1 MHWHGCIVVTS
12 FGVYDSGTKA
22 AMQKFETMIVN
33 MMKAEWLYVSQNV
46 KKDSVLGSH
55 WHGFNSCL
63 VSFILVSGI
72 YMVWKMR
79 KRNKMGWLFG
89 NDFADAEYVG
99 L

>member
-1 MHWHGCIVVTS
+1 MCLRALERFYLRFSLTW
-12 FGVYDSGTKA
+12 VY
-22 AMQKFETMIVN
+22 
-33 MMKAEWLYVSQNV
+33 
-46 KKDSVLGSH
+46 
-55 WHGFNSCL
+55 SCL
-63 VSFILVSGI
+63 VSFVLVSGI